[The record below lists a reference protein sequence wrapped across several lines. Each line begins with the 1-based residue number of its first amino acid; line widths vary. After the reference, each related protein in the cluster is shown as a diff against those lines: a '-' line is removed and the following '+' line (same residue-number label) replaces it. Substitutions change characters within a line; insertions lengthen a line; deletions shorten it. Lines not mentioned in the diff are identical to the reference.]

1 MKNRLIDIFKRPVTT
16 VLIVINAIVFLFTY
30 SNENY
35 YVYHGGLNYDLVIE
49 NGEWY
54 RFITCMFLHSG
65 FQHILMNVVSLAFCG
80 FSLED
85 KIGSLRTGV
94 IYFGS
99 GLCGGVLSVVINW
112 LMARS
117 VISVGASGAVYGLL
131 AAYAVNQALEEGKP
145 VWKSFGI
152 VAIYVI
158 GTYSVGVDFLGHFGG
173 ILGGAALSLLLL
185 RKR

>member
-117 VISVGASGAVYGLL
+117 VISVGAPQVPFMDYLQHMPS
-131 AAYAVNQALEEGKP
+131 
-145 VWKSFGI
+145 I
-152 VAIYVI
+152 R
-158 GTYSVGVDFLGHFGG
+158 H
-173 ILGGAALSLLLL
+173 L
-185 RKR
+185 RKANQSGKALVSLPFM

>member
-1 MKNRLIDIFKRPVTT
+1 MRRRAFSSYQLADGTLCNLSWRP
-16 VLIVINAIVFLFTY
+16 
-30 SNENY
+30 
-35 YVYHGGLNYDLVIE
+35 
-49 NGEWY
+49 
-54 RFITCMFLHSG
+54 
-65 FQHILMNVVSLAFCG
+65 
-80 FSLED
+80 
-85 KIGSLRTGV
+85 
-94 IYFGS
+94 
-99 GLCGGVLSVVINW
+99 
-112 LMARS
+112 
-117 VISVGASGAVYGLL
+117 SGAVYGLL